1 MREKI
6 ENILSEYYSAER
18 IQDINISEKRII
30 ITIKDDDENKAS
42 EVEKIIKEKIGVDKI
57 NIILIKEKNVSS
69 LKQDDEKW
77 KVRIP
82 MMLGYKGKGVD
93 SYDGINIEPFNYN
106 KIKSM
111 SIGSMIDE
119 GTPLIWRGAKA
130 CGAIEQLLTQTN
142 WGEIDVMLIDMP
154 PGTGDIQISIS
165 QKLNLDGVVIVSTPQ
180 DVALADAI
188 RGINL
193 FKKLDINILGIVE
206 NMSYYVCPHCGE
218 KAYIF
223 GHNGAKE
230 TAEKMGQSF
239 LGEIPLD
246 ADIRENSDV
255 GTPAVIKDEKFAEI
269 YKNIAEK
276 IKNKLAI

>member
-1 MREKI
+1 
-6 ENILSEYYSAER
+6 
-18 IQDINISEKRII
+18 
-30 ITIKDDDENKAS
+30 
-42 EVEKIIKEKIGVDKI
+42 
-57 NIILIKEKNVSS
+57 
-69 LKQDDEKW
+69 
-77 KVRIP
+77 

-206 NMSYYVCPHCGE
+206 NMSDYVCPHCGE